1 MKKNFFDLSSTGK
14 IFIWAIALPQILAL
28 VAEIVLLIVCLI
40 TGQTIQ
46 ELLKIQPI
54 NFAVSMLAQVALLFI
69 LLFMR
74 KKYDL
79 KTALKFQPNLGAR
92 NIIICALIGII
103 GIFALSPIVDW
114 FGIFL
119 QSIGL
124 NFVEI
129 GFDISSPLM
138 LIVGI
143 IFMALVPA
151 ILEEAIFRGAI
162 LQGLK
167 RYGKW
172 VAIFGTS
179 ALFVL
184 VHGSLQQVL
193 YPFIISII
201 LCNVVLKTNSVCASM
216 IVHFVSNALT
226 LILAYAGFVFML
238 PIWASVLVAVAGIV
252 IMWGLSLLLKNTE
265 KPRTQEEVLE
275 IIERPAP
282 KVDNN
287 PAPLKIGV
295 YLAIVLFILSVITG
309 FMPPLE

>member
-1 MKKNFFDLSSTGK
+1 MKKNFFDLASTGK
-14 IFIWAIALPQILAL
+14 IFLWTIALPQILAL
-28 VAEIVLLIVCLI
+28 AAELVLLFVCLI
-40 TGQTIQ
+40 TGQNIET
-46 ELLKIQPI
+46 LLKIQPI
-54 NFAVSMLAQVALLFI
+54 NFVVSMLAQVALLII
-69 LLFMR
+69 LLFLR

-79 KTALKFQPNLGAR
+79 KSALKFQPKLGAQ

-119 QSIGL
+119 ESIGFNL
-124 NFVEI
+124 AEI

-151 ILEEAIFRGAI
+151 VLEEAIFRGAI

-226 LILAYAGFVFML
+226 LILAYVGFAFVLPLWASILVALAGFAI
-238 PIWASVLVAVAGIV
+238 IWA
-252 IMWGLSLLLKNTE
+252 LSLLLKNTE

-275 IIERPAP
+275 MIENPMP
-282 KVDNN
+282 KMDDN
-287 PAPLKIGV
+287 PAPLKLGI
-295 YLAIVLFILSVITG
+295 YLAILLFVLSAIFG
-309 FMPPLE
+309 FMPPIE

>member
-1 MKKNFFDLSSTGK
+1 MKKNFFDLASTGK
-14 IFIWAIALPQILAL
+14 IFLWTIALPQILAL
-28 VAEIVLLIVCLI
+28 AAELVLLFVCLI
-40 TGQTIQ
+40 TGQNIET
-46 ELLKIQPI
+46 LLKIQPI
-54 NFAVSMLAQVALLFI
+54 NFAVSMLAQVALLII
-69 LLFMR
+69 LLFLR

-79 KTALKFQPNLGAR
+79 KSALKFQPKLGAQ

-119 QSIGL
+119 ESIGFNL
-124 NFVEI
+124 AEI

-151 ILEEAIFRGAI
+151 VLEEAIFRGAI

-226 LILAYAGFVFML
+226 LILAYVGFAFVLPLWASILVALAGFAI
-238 PIWASVLVAVAGIV
+238 IWA
-252 IMWGLSLLLKNTE
+252 LSLLLKNTE

-275 IIERPAP
+275 MIENPMP
-282 KVDNN
+282 KMDDN
-287 PAPLKIGV
+287 PAPLKLGI
-295 YLAIVLFILSVITG
+295 YLAILLFVLSAIFGFI
-309 FMPPLE
+309 PPIE

>member
-1 MKKNFFDLSSTGK
+1 MKKNFFDLASTGK
-14 IFIWAIALPQILAL
+14 IFLWAIALPQILAL
-28 VAEIVLLIVCLI
+28 VAQLVLLMICFI
-40 TGQTIQ
+40 TGQTI
-46 ELLKIQPI
+46 EDILKIQPI
-54 NFAVSMLAQVALLFI
+54 NFAVSMLAQVALLII

-79 KTALKFQPNLGAR
+79 KTALKFQPNLGTR

-119 QSIGL
+119 QSIGFDL
-124 NFVEI
+124 ATI
-129 GFDISSPLM
+129 DISSPLM

-184 VHGSLQQVL
+184 LHGSLQQVL

-201 LCNVVLKTNSVCASM
+201 LCQVVLKTNSVCASM

-226 LILAYAGFVFML
+226 LILEYTGFAFAL
-238 PIWASVLVAVAGIV
+238 PIWASVLVAVAGFA
-252 IMWGLSLLLKNTE
+252 IMWALSLLLKSTE

-275 IIERPAP
+275 IIE
-282 KVDNN
+282 
-287 PAPLKIGV
+287 
-295 YLAIVLFILSVITG
+295 
-309 FMPPLE
+309 

>member
-1 MKKNFFDLSSTGK
+1 MKKNFFDLDATGK
-14 IFIWAIALPQILAL
+14 IFLWMIALPQIFGLL
-28 VAEIVLLIVCLI
+28 AEIILMVVALI

-46 ELLKIQPI
+46 QLLQIQPI
-54 NFAVSMLAQVALLFI
+54 SFAVTMLAQVAILTI

-74 KKYDL
+74 KKYNL
-79 KTALKFQPNLGAR
+79 KQAIKFQPKIGAR
-92 NIIICALIGII
+92 NIILCVLIGII

-114 FGIFL
+114 FGVFL
-119 QSIGL
+119 QSVGFNL
-124 NFVEI
+124 STI

-172 VAIFGTS
+172 VAIFATS

-201 LCNVVLKTNSVCASM
+201 LCQVVLKTNSVFSSM
-216 IVHFVSNALT
+216 IVHFVSNST
-226 LILAYAGFVFML
+226 SLILAYAGFALAL
-238 PIWASVLVAVAGIV
+238 PIWASFLVAIV
-252 IMWGLSLLLKNTE
+252 GVGVMWALSLLLKNTE

-275 IIERPAP
+275 MIQNPIPQMN
-282 KVDNN
+282 NN
-287 PAPLKIGV
+287 PRALKIGV
-295 YLAIVLFILSVITG
+295 YLAILIFVLSTVLG
-309 FMPPLE
+309 FMPVE